1 MIRRL
6 SLAAALATCVI
17 VAPLAQTGAPA
28 AQKPAEPVTPE
39 KLTAAIDQLG
49 NFDFPIRTE
58 AARTVRRAPADLAI
72 AELSKAVR
80 GHKDEYVRFKA
91 LVLLAGLGDTAARE
105 LIRFALSDRNDRLR
119 TVAAGWYEHHPD
131 PAVIPTL
138 VEALKVER
146 SEFVRPAITRALAAQ
161 GDDPRARA
169 ALVPL
174 VMQGADFFRGSV
186 IQALGDFN
194 GRYALDSISAVAKLE
209 GPLQDDAI
217 TALGMIGDPTSLETV
232 IGLQKTAPR
241 FVQPTVS
248 AAICLLG
255 RNCDAHMK
263 YLVQALDYG
272 LTVEDQVEVLRGAV
286 HGLGM
291 LASRGREEALTVMLE
306 RGATASE
313 DAREPIALAV
323 GLIAMRNPA
332 MLLKV
337 LVSRPNLDPAIALL
351 RDAFDQLNEDY
362 EEERFYVFVRRAYWA
377 AAEGSSE
384 RRVAETLIR
393 QLEF

>member
-1 MIRRL
+1 MTRRL
-6 SLAAALATCVI
+6 SLAVALSAGVV
-17 VAPLAQTGAPA
+17 VAPLAQTPA
-28 AQKPAEPVTPE
+28 TQTQKPPDLVTPA

-58 AARTVRRAPADLAI
+58 AARTVRRAPADLAV

-80 GHKDEYVRFKA
+80 GHKDEYVRFRA
-91 LVLLAGLGDTAARE
+91 LVLLAGLGDAAAKD
-105 LIRFALSDRNDRLR
+105 LVRFALSDKNDRLR

-131 PAVIPTL
+131 PDVIPTL

-194 GRYALDSISAVAKLE
+194 GRYALDSIASVAKLD

-217 TALGMIGDPTSLETV
+217 TALGMIADPSSLETV

-248 AAICLLG
+248 ASICLLG
-255 RNCDAHMK
+255 RNCEAHVK

-272 LTVEDQVEVLRGAV
+272 LSVEDQVEVLRGAV

-291 LASRGREEALTVMLE
+291 LASKGREEALTVLLDK
-306 RGATASE
+306 GATASE
-313 DAREPIALAV
+313 SAREPIALGI
-323 GLIAMRNPA
+323 GLIAMRNPS

-337 LVSRPNLDPAIALL
+337 LVQRKDLQPSIELL

-377 AAEGSSE
+377 AAEGSPE
-384 RRVAETLIR
+384 RRVTETLIR
-393 QLEF
+393 ELEF